1 VLLCANFGPEVQM
14 AAERKL
20 KSEIDRTLKKVQEG
34 QEIFEE
40 LWDQVHECDNSNQR
54 EKLEGELKKEIKKL
68 QRLRE
73 QIKAWIAGADI
84 KDKQPLMDARKSI
97 EKDMERFKV
106 CEREMKMAGRA
117 GVPKAADPKE
127 KAKDD
132 ARDWINASVESLTGK
147 VEEYEYEMEELQVNV
162 KKKQKPPARLTELEE
177 VVARHKDHVGRL
189 EKVLRCIDN
198 ETIAPEELEDLK
210 SDMESYL
217 NGEGE
222 EDGIDFSNVDS
233 MYEDLLDRLE
243 AVEHAAAT
251 AVGVAATHSKNTKAV
266 KEEVE
271 KERERDKENERQ
283 RAAAVAAKAQLI
295 AQGNN
300 NIRLHDEEEP
310 AARSAKPATTGSL
323 PAVSAKAGVGSS
335 MAPPPSPPP
344 PASRLA
350 GKDSNSAA
358 EVATAAALLAA
369 PPLSASNTAPST
381 PRAAPAA
388 GLETAM
394 AALGSSLP
402 GPHSSGSWAS
412 QATAAAAGPRQAP
425 APSPA
430 PAAPVTST
438 LTNWLSATTGNAAAV
453 PDAGNAGSATAAAAT
468 GNGHTA
474 SHAMAPAAAGATAAS
489 AAPKVIPRLPPGIPL
504 PSQGSAAP
512 TPAGAGAAA
521 GSAAG
526 VSGVQRPAAPLAVP
540 LVAPGDQIS
549 MGRADSGVDTGSSV
563 AAASQAEVGSSQWRE
578 GGGPA
583 GPNAAK
589 GPLPDGQ
596 QQQAAAQRQVVQQSA
611 QQAMPQPQQAQP
623 QMQQAPQQASQ
634 QQPPLQTPLQPPQ
647 HHASQQQQQP
657 PHMQPPQGVLLPPEP
672 LNLAPV
678 TPAYSTQAAK
688 QILDTCFVRALP
700 QVADTDLRRY
710 RARHFAATPA
720 SYPRATHEVVDHP
733 GLFRKMD
740 PECLFFAFYFQPDS
754 LQQYLAAH
762 ELKRQSW
769 RFHKQHNAWF
779 QRFTEPQ
786 ITSEEYEQGAYV
798 YFDYNIVHDDLQTG
812 WCYRRKE
819 NFTFRY
825 DALEDELRTQS

>member
-1 VLLCANFGPEVQM
+1 M

-251 AVGVAATHSKNTKAV
+251 AVGVAATHSKNTKVLAV

-310 AARSAKPATTGSL
+310 AA
-323 PAVSAKAGVGSS
+323 
-335 MAPPPSPPP
+335 
-344 PASRLA
+344 
-350 GKDSNSAA
+350 
-358 EVATAAALLAA
+358 
-369 PPLSASNTAPST
+369 
-381 PRAAPAA
+381 
-388 GLETAM
+388 
-394 AALGSSLP
+394 
-402 GPHSSGSWAS
+402 
-412 QATAAAAGPRQAP
+412 
-425 APSPA
+425 
-430 PAAPVTST
+430 
-438 LTNWLSATTGNAAAV
+438 
-453 PDAGNAGSATAAAAT
+453 
-468 GNGHTA
+468 
-474 SHAMAPAAAGATAAS
+474 
-489 AAPKVIPRLPPGIPL
+489 
-504 PSQGSAAP
+504 
-512 TPAGAGAAA
+512 
-521 GSAAG
+521 
-526 VSGVQRPAAPLAVP
+526 
-540 LVAPGDQIS
+540 
-549 MGRADSGVDTGSSV
+549 
-563 AAASQAEVGSSQWRE
+563 
-578 GGGPA
+578 
-583 GPNAAK
+583 
-589 GPLPDGQ
+589 
-596 QQQAAAQRQVVQQSA
+596 
-611 QQAMPQPQQAQP
+611 
-623 QMQQAPQQASQ
+623 
-634 QQPPLQTPLQPPQ
+634 
-647 HHASQQQQQP
+647 
-657 PHMQPPQGVLLPPEP
+657 
-672 LNLAPV
+672 
-678 TPAYSTQAAK
+678 
-688 QILDTCFVRALP
+688 
-700 QVADTDLRRY
+700 
-710 RARHFAATPA
+710 
-720 SYPRATHEVVDHP
+720 
-733 GLFRKMD
+733 
-740 PECLFFAFYFQPDS
+740 
-754 LQQYLAAH
+754 
-762 ELKRQSW
+762 
-769 RFHKQHNAWF
+769 
-779 QRFTEPQ
+779 
-786 ITSEEYEQGAYV
+786 
-798 YFDYNIVHDDLQTG
+798 
-812 WCYRRKE
+812 
-819 NFTFRY
+819 
-825 DALEDELRTQS
+825 